1 MMPGILA
8 ERVVAGRLVSNVDVF
23 GGREPQGSETRVAV
37 SVPVC
42 LTFAELLGLLTFQGS
57 LTYAELDD
65 ESAIL
70 ESLQYAVLQSD
81 LFAIESYALRAMAT
95 YEGDGK
101 REDFE
106 YVTCLAAAI
115 TRVFGV
121 SA

>member
-1 MMPGILA
+1 M
-8 ERVVAGRLVSNVDVF
+8 
-23 GGREPQGSETRVAV
+23 

-42 LTFAELLGLLTFQGS
+42 LTFPELLGLLTFQGS
-57 LTYAELDD
+57 LTYEELDD

-81 LFAIESYALRAMAT
+81 LFAMESYALRAMAT
-95 YEGDGK
+95 YEGNGK
-101 REDFE
+101 HEDFE
-106 YVTCLAAAI
+106 FVTCLAAAI

>member
-1 MMPGILA
+1 M
-8 ERVVAGRLVSNVDVF
+8 
-23 GGREPQGSETRVAV
+23 

-57 LTYAELDD
+57 LTYEEL
-65 ESAIL
+65 EEENAIL

-81 LFAIESYALRAMAT
+81 LFAIESYSVRAMAT
-95 YEGDGK
+95 YEGNGK